1 MRRTVT
7 FSLALLP
14 CILVLGWAAAGVA
27 LAGGGCHGGE
37 GAIPSEGTATV
48 VKIDGCTFAP
58 TVTRVPIGAEVQF
71 LNTSLTS
78 HDVTGRAG
86 SWGSGNMP
94 SGAAFAARFAVA
106 GVYAYSCSLHPGM
119 AGVVI
124 AGGPDAVLEDNVNA
138 APIAVPPALT
148 TPEPAAMTA
157 PAPATPP
164 AADLTLPLI
173 GVGGLG
179 LIAGF
184 GIGAVAARRRA
195 DVA

>member
-1 MRRTVT
+1 MRRNVT
-7 FSLALLP
+7 LSLALLP
-14 CILVLGWAAAGVA
+14 FVLLMGWAAAGAA

-37 GAIPSEGTATV
+37 GAVPSEGTATV

-71 LNTSLTS
+71 LNTSLGP
-78 HDVTGRAG
+78 HDVTGQSG
-86 SWGSGNMP
+86 TWGSGHMP

-138 APIAVPPALT
+138 APIAVQPAPT
-148 TPEPAAMTA
+148 TPEPA
-157 PAPATPP
+157 PAPALAGAT
-164 AADLTLPLI
+164 AAGADMTVPLI
-173 GVGGLG
+173 GAGGLG
-179 LIAGF
+179 LLAGL
-184 GIGAVAARRRA
+184 GIGAIAARRRSDPA
-195 DVA
+195 